1 MKRIIIGQ
9 SVVEWVARHTG
20 EFGNYGAAVGFG
32 VEDLGPLI
40 PCGTYIP
47 PLNLAP
53 NPPPAIIAGV
63 VFNDY
68 NGVNMNM
75 HVASDGSKRWMT
87 RELLWMVFDYAFNQ
101 AKVERLTGLVGEK
114 NWQARKFDE
123 HVGFTQE
130 TTLARAHP
138 DGRLIVYRM
147 FREDCRWL
155 KIRSRHE
162 SLQQSRL
169 SMAA

>member
-32 VEDLGPLI
+32 IDDGVEL
-40 PCGTYIP
+40 
-47 PLNLAP
+47 
-53 NPPPAIIAGV
+53 IAGV

-75 HVASDGSKRWMT
+75 HVASDDSKRWMT
-87 RELLWMVFDYAFNQ
+87 RELLWLVFDYAFNQ
-101 AKVERLTGLVGEK
+101 AKVERITGLVGEK

-123 HVGFTQE
+123 HIGFTQE